1 MHTPRPTATAAA
13 AAAATVDD
21 RRVRNEGF
29 ETRPVAH
36 KCGVVLQVHQDVGGR
51 VLRRVEDEHLGTFPQ
66 VDELDDELRLS
77 LERCREATPVD
88 VAEEDDDVLRS
99 PGFLAPDL
107 ELVCRL
113 GNVQCGKFAS
123 GSAHHI
129 LHLSEQRSRLLA

>member
-1 MHTPRPTATAAA
+1 MHTHRPTATAAA
-13 AAAATVDD
+13 AATATVDD

-88 VAEEDDDVLRS
+88 VAEEDDDVFSTNLR
-99 PGFLAPDL
+99 GFISYDL
-107 ELVCRL
+107 MSIPISDGFMCSSFL
-113 GNVQCGKFAS
+113 
-123 GSAHHI
+123 
-129 LHLSEQRSRLLA
+129 